1 MITTNIAAPIKVQ
14 FIKEIFEDDFVE
26 TGMIAMLMK
35 VEWSTKYNDC
45 YELFF
50 DFSDFEE
57 HNDKLFTKSYWPN
70 CHTKHIEQETGRT
83 MFTAKEAQCY
93 DPKYSVF
100 FSCIHWMNRDDEAF
114 AKEIQDYLIE
124 L

>member
-1 MITTNIAAPIKVQ
+1 
-14 FIKEIFEDDFVE
+14 
-26 TGMIAMLMK
+26 MIAMLMK

-83 MFTAKEAQCY
+83 MFTAKEARCY
-93 DPKYSVF
+93 APEYLAY
-100 FSCIHWMNRDDEAF
+100 FSCGDLITRDDKAFEEAIL
-114 AKEIQDYLIE
+114 EYLAE
-124 L
+124 V